1 MEMLP
6 KFLAGLVLAL
16 TFTLSALP
24 ARAGLSTDLQNLV
37 VQGTALRASLS
48 TISVSQGNTCTQ
60 LGGFNASLE
69 SYLASVQVV
78 YGQLAAPI
86 TLTAADLTALDTLSG
101 LAKGMATDSVR
112 LSLELRNIEA
122 LADLFEYRAA
132 LSAML
137 RLSDDIGIMANRIL
151 EMADR
156 ILVMAD
162 NIGAMADRIVL
173 TQQLQN
179 ANVALTQASMLT
191 TQLNMIA
198 MSESMSTIAY
208 NLSLG
213 LVVNESN
220 ALMGEMGRTTLT
232 SQTMAVDLS
241 RLEAQSALLLNST
254 VSLYSWMSQNSQVA
268 SHYINGDTLTLLGD
282 LSSLQMALAFSL
294 ETYANTINQLAPLT
308 QTPVLSDATASMLRL
323 TADIGEMSGRIME
336 MVDKIIVMA
345 DNIGLMADRI
355 VATQNLQQSNIE
367 LTQNSV
373 NIAQNVTIT
382 FIKNYLG
389 Q

>member
-1 MEMLP
+1 MLP
-6 KFLAGLVLAL
+6 KFFAGLVLAL
-16 TFTLSALP
+16 SFTLSALP
-24 ARAGLSTDLQNLV
+24 AQAGLSTDLQNLV
-37 VQGTALRASLS
+37 VQGTALRANLA

-60 LGGFNASLE
+60 LGGFNVSLE
-69 SYLASVQVV
+69 NYLASIQGV

-86 TLTAADLTALDTLSG
+86 TLTATDLTALDTLSG

-137 RLSDDIGIMANRIL
+137 RLSDDVGIMANRIL

-173 TQQLQN
+173 TQQLQST
-179 ANVALTQASMLT
+179 NVALTQASMLT

-198 MSESMSTIAY
+198 MSESLSTIAY

-220 ALMGEMGRTTLT
+220 ALMGELGRTTLT

-294 ETYANTINQLAPLT
+294 EAYANTINQLAPLT
-308 QTPVLSDATASMLRL
+308 QIPVLSDATASMLRL

-336 MVDKIIVMA
+336 MTDKIIVMA

-355 VATQNLQQSNIE
+355 VVTQNLQQANIE

-382 FIKNYLG
+382 VIQNYLG

>member
-1 MEMLP
+1 MLL
-6 KFLAGLVLAL
+6 KFFAGLVLAL
-16 TFTLSALP
+16 SFTLFALP

-37 VQGTALRASLS
+37 IQGSTLRANLA
-48 TISVSQGNTCTQ
+48 TISVSQGNTCAQ
-60 LGGFNASLE
+60 LGSFNTSLE
-69 SYLASVQVV
+69 SYLASIQVV

-86 TLTAADLTALDTLSG
+86 TLTATDLTALDTLSG
-101 LAKGMATDSVR
+101 LAKSMGGDSVR
-112 LSLELRNIEA
+112 LSGELRNIEA

-156 ILVMAD
+156 ILIMAD

-179 ANVALTQASMLT
+179 TNVALTQASMLT

-198 MSESMSTIAY
+198 MSESLSTIAY

-213 LVVNESN
+213 LVVNETD

-241 RLEAQSALLLNST
+241 RLEAQTTLLLNST

-282 LSSLQMALAFSL
+282 LSRLQMALAFSL
-294 ETYANTINQLAPLT
+294 EAYANTINQLAPLT
-308 QTPVLSDATASMLRL
+308 QIPVLSDATASMLRL

-336 MVDKIIVMA
+336 MTDKIIVMA

-355 VATQNLQQSNIE
+355 VVTQNLQQANIE

-382 FIKNYLG
+382 VIKNYLG

>member
-1 MEMLP
+1 
-6 KFLAGLVLAL
+6 
-16 TFTLSALP
+16 
-24 ARAGLSTDLQNLV
+24 
-37 VQGTALRASLS
+37 LRANLA
-48 TISVSQGNTCTQ
+48 TISVSQGNTCAQ
-60 LGGFNASLE
+60 LGSFNTSLE
-69 SYLASVQVV
+69 SYLTSIQVV

-86 TLTAADLTALDTLSG
+86 TLTATDLTALDTLSG
-101 LAKGMATDSVR
+101 LAKSMGGDSVR
-112 LSLELRNIEA
+112 LSGELRNIEA

-179 ANVALTQASMLT
+179 TNVALTQASMLT

-198 MSESMSTIAY
+198 MSESLSTIAY

-213 LVVNESN
+213 LVVNETD

-232 SQTMAVDLS
+232 SQTMSVDLS

-294 ETYANTINQLAPLT
+294 EAYANTINQLAPLT
-308 QTPVLSDATASMLRL
+308 QIPVLSDATASMLRL

-336 MVDKIIVMA
+336 MTDKIIVMA

-355 VATQNLQQSNIE
+355 VVTQNLQQANIE

-373 NIAQNVTIT
+373 NITQNVTIT
-382 FIKNYLG
+382 VIKNYLG

>member
-1 MEMLP
+1 MLL
-6 KFLAGLVLAL
+6 KSFAGLALAL
-16 TFTLSALP
+16 TLIFSALP
-24 ARAGLSTDLQNLV
+24 AQASLSTDLQNLV
-37 VQGTALRASLS
+37 AQGTTLRTSL
-48 TISVSQGNTCTQ
+48 TEISVAQGNTCTQ

-69 SYLASVQVV
+69 SYLTSVQTV
-78 YGQLAAPI
+78 YGQITTPV

-101 LAKGMATDSVR
+101 LAKGMAADSVR

-122 LADLFEYRAA
+122 VADLFEYRAA

-137 RLSDDIGIMANRIL
+137 RLADDIGVMANRIL

-162 NIGAMADRIVL
+162 NIGAMADRILL

-179 ANVALTQASMLT
+179 ANVALTQASILT
-191 TQLNMIA
+191 TQQNMVA
-198 MSESMSTIAY
+198 MSDSLSSIAY

-213 LVVNESN
+213 LVKSETD
-220 ALMGEMGRTTLT
+220 ALIGEMGATTLT
-232 SQTMAVDLS
+232 SQGMAVDLS
-241 RLEAQSALLLNST
+241 RIEAQTTLLLNST
-254 VSLYSWMSQNSQVA
+254 VTLYTWISQNSQVA
-268 SHYINGDTLTLLGD
+268 SHYINGDTLTLMGD
-282 LSSLQMALAFSL
+282 LSSLHTALAFSL

-336 MVDKIIVMA
+336 MADKIIVMA

-355 VATQNLQQSNIE
+355 VATQNLQQANIE

-373 NIAQNVTIT
+373 TIAQNVTLT
-382 FIKNYLG
+382 VIKNYLG